1 MEILHQ
7 GTVRFAEVHFYFRIG
22 LDDTYK
28 TLAYASLFSLPDEA
42 IYQHTHGVLTVCEY
56 QGKQT
61 EDEQNE
67 NADNLVV
74 IEIESIIAVVG
85 MAPFEK
91 RGGDHN
97 PSFYLAEK
105 IGLDV
110 YDRDATVAE
119 DADDEE

>member
-7 GTVRFAEVHFYFRIG
+7 GTVRFAEVHFYFHIG

-28 TLAYASLFSLPDEA
+28 TLAYASLMPDEA
-42 IYQHTHGVLTVCEY
+42 IYQYTHGVLTVCEY
-56 QGKQT
+56 QGRQT

-67 NADNLVV
+67 NAESLVV
-74 IEIESIIAVVG
+74 IEIGSIIVVVG

-91 RGGDHN
+91 QGESHN

-105 IGLDV
+105 IGLDCT
-110 YDRDATVAE
+110 TVMLLYYRRCR
-119 DADDEE
+119 